1 MSLPKCLAYVPR
13 NEQGQISE
21 DKLQEILVLDP
32 SLQNQVL
39 SAVTKYIP
47 RAKVSVKK
55 RHKSKPN
62 SKSMTALPSVNKMTQ
77 PSRLEEEKS
86 SDKKPTPTLSQ
97 VKEGITPEEAMIAHK
112 TEPPTTMVAALQR
125 TASNYPTKGITFIEE
140 ESTHFMSY
148 TELYQSAIQYK
159 SAFELFA
166 LTKGNFV
173 ILLISKPRKLIP
185 LWWGCVLHG
194 IVPTIVA
201 KALTYKEMS
210 GKTEKLH
217 HVWKTL
223 NQAIIFTDDLPEDI
237 KSSQQFYPEFQNA
250 KVVSLSTMEA
260 NKMAEVCDVM
270 PDNSSP
276 NDLLFLQL
284 SSGST
289 GAPKCIQELNNRVIC
304 HIISSTHANN
314 YSHTDR
320 TLSWIPMDHVVPIL
334 TFHLKDTF
342 LGCSQHMVD
351 VSIVLSNPLNWL
363 RLITEYSIT
372 HTWAPNFGYAL
383 VTRSVAEASEEEKQ
397 NIELSTLKSL
407 INAGEMVTPGTIRS
421 FLQATLPMGLKEST
435 VQPSFG
441 MAETATCFTYH
452 NTVGLKSKSWTHQYG
467 DYEFVNL
474 GPPMEGVAIRVTDE
488 VGCELPDGE
497 IGELEVCGDV
507 ITPGYLFNDKASK
520 ELFRD
525 GWMRSGDHAFIVNG
539 NLFIT
544 GRIKEQIVLR
554 GVKYFCHE
562 IEEKVNQVEGVTP
575 TYSAAFGVEN
585 VEKGTEELVI
595 TFCPSHPDSLPKHE
609 LHRIIKKIHLTINK
623 YFGIVPSQYVVLTQ
637 TQFQKT
643 TSGKIQ
649 RVAMKRNYLEGHYIS
664 STVSSWFQPSSN
676 LHIPVHSVTWEP
688 FTLQT
693 VERQSKRVFVIL
705 HQEGSELFRL
715 IEEKL
720 KGRQCI
726 AVSISHHRNQ
736 LFLSESTSGT
746 LITQKTSK
754 QSYIEV
760 WYKLLSLCGFIDVI
774 VNIIPYDNHGEKDE
788 MNLSSPWSDEHNQQL
803 LYLLQSIEVLP
814 KHLQIKLLNV
824 TSQSACVTASDFL
837 QPTRSL
843 MSSLISIATKEL
855 ADQCYLLEI
864 DLPECQCTSSADLNT
879 LSCAIIQE
887 AFSSHKETQVAYRN
901 LRRHVPR
908 LKEIDLFKNVSKE
921 QKLLPEGGVYI
932 LSGGAGGVGR
942 FLSLYLHKYFNA
954 KLILVGRHSK
964 MSTKVQECLT
974 FLDEHGVQYTYI
986 EGDIS
991 REETT
996 EIILRVS
1003 KGQQI
1008 CGAFHLATV
1017 YEEKS
1022 IKDLSVEDLKT
1033 TMMAKVDGAL
1043 KLYEFLYQN
1052 SKNAVLVLFSSVYSI
1067 LPVKGLTAYSAANKF
1082 LECSSITAMLLKVIT
1097 T

>member
-1 MSLPKCLAYVPR
+1 MFGRRSTKPSYLLMIFPR
-13 NEQGQISE
+13 TSRVCSNSI
-21 DKLQEILVLDP
+21 
-32 SLQNQVL
+32 QNF
-39 SAVTKYIP
+39 
-47 RAKVSVKK
+47 
-55 RHKSKPN
+55 
-62 SKSMTALPSVNKMTQ
+62 KMQ
-77 PSRLEEEKS
+77 KWFLYRS
-86 SDKKPTPTLSQ
+86 S
-97 VKEGITPEEAMIAHK
+97 
-112 TEPPTTMVAALQR
+112 
-125 TASNYPTKGITFIEE
+125 
-140 ESTHFMSY
+140 
-148 TELYQSAIQYK
+148 
-159 SAFELFA
+159 
-166 LTKGNFV
+166 
-173 ILLISKPRKLIP
+173 
-185 LWWGCVLHG
+185 
-194 IVPTIVA
+194 
-201 KALTYKEMS
+201 
-210 GKTEKLH
+210 
-217 HVWKTL
+217 
-223 NQAIIFTDDLPEDI
+223 
-237 KSSQQFYPEFQNA
+237 
-250 KVVSLSTMEA
+250 MEA
-260 NKMAEVCDVM
+260 NKMPGVCDVM
-270 PDNSSP
+270 LDNSSP

-342 LGCSQHMVD
+342 FGCSQHMVD

-363 RLITEYSIT
+363 RLITEYGIT

-397 NIELSTLKSL
+397 NIELSILKSL
-407 INAGEMVTPGTIRS
+407 IIACDMVTPGTIRS
-421 FLQATLPMGLKEST
+421 SLQATLPMGLKEST

-474 GPPMEGVAIRVTDE
+474 GPPMEGVAIRVADE
-488 VGCELPDGE
+488 MGCELPDGE

-507 ITPGYLFNDKASK
+507 ITPGYLFNEKASK

-525 GWMRSGDHAFIVNG
+525 GWMQSGDHAFIVNG

-544 GRIKEQIVLR
+544 SRIKEQIVLR

-649 RVAMKRNYLEGHYIS
+649 RVAMKKNYLEGHYIS
-664 STVSSWFQPSSN
+664 STVSSWLQPSSN
-676 LHIPVHSVTWEP
+676 LHIPVHTLTWEP

-720 KGRQCI
+720 KSRQCI

-754 QSYIEV
+754 QSYSEV

-774 VNIIPYDNHGEKDE
+774 VNIIPYDNHGEKGE
-788 MNLSSPWSDEHNQQL
+788 MNLSSPWSDEHNQHL

-824 TSQSACVTASDFL
+824 TSQSACVTTSDLL
-837 QPTRSL
+837 QPTQSL
-843 MSSLISIATKEL
+843 MSSLIQVATKEL
-855 ADQCYLLEI
+855 AGQCYLLEV
-864 DLPECQCTSSADLNT
+864 DLPECRCTSSTDLNT

-901 LRRHVPR
+901 LQRHVPT
-908 LKEIDLFKNVSKE
+908 
-921 QKLLPEGGVYI
+921 
-932 LSGGAGGVGR
+932 
-942 FLSLYLHKYFNA
+942 H
-954 KLILVGRHSK
+954 
-964 MSTKVQECLT
+964 
-974 FLDEHGVQYTYI
+974 
-986 EGDIS
+986 
-991 REETT
+991 
-996 EIILRVS
+996 
-1003 KGQQI
+1003 
-1008 CGAFHLATV
+1008 
-1017 YEEKS
+1017 
-1022 IKDLSVEDLKT
+1022 
-1033 TMMAKVDGAL
+1033 
-1043 KLYEFLYQN
+1043 
-1052 SKNAVLVLFSSVYSI
+1052 
-1067 LPVKGLTAYSAANKF
+1067 
-1082 LECSSITAMLLKVIT
+1082 
-1097 T
+1097 